1 MFCIRLPM
9 SHVAVDEAI
18 KGVQD
23 WMGLYTKYLHEQN
36 ITIRPRMVIL
46 DVVYSGRSMDAI
58 HEFLKY
64 YDRETRVLDPYR
76 PPVEIR
82 KVWLFDANNLEHI
95 WPRLR
100 MPSLFSPMLKLK
112 MKSAML
118 MSDGWPR
125 LIPAFD
131 VHTLTEQKAKEMFQQ
146 AHVNQFTCF
155 PDSSAKLAAE
165 KAQSHAEPGD
175 KSDLPALS
183 KDNYHKNSVARLI
196 IEKCAT
202 PFYLSTYF
210 ESSSSL
216 YANGTSR
223 LTKQFDFGQY
233 QTYRA
238 IVNLSLFEPAA
249 KGDEIRRGEKVLID
263 NLENV
268 YKNGSYLNGSTGRV
282 IGLDEQ
288 GRYRV
293 GMLQTV
299 TDRRAPR
306 CVAVKK
312 DMLSIVPIAT
322 TSTSTSLIPNL
333 DIFTLKNLL
342 DVLLL
347 LIACRLIY
355 FMSE

>member
-1 MFCIRLPM
+1 MFLIRLPM
-9 SHVAVDEAI
+9 SHVAVDETI

-23 WMGLYTKYLHEQN
+23 WMRLYTKYLHEQN

-46 DVVYSGRSMDAI
+46 DVVYSGRSLEAI

-100 MPSLFSPMLKLK
+100 MPSLFDPILKLK

-125 LIPAFD
+125 LIPTFD
-131 VHTLTEQKAKEMFQQ
+131 VHTLTQDNAEKMFQQ

-175 KSDLPALS
+175 KPDLPVLS
-183 KDNYHKNSVARLI
+183 KENYQENSVARLI
-196 IEKCAT
+196 LEKCAT
-202 PFYLSTYF
+202 PFFLLTYF
-210 ESSSSL
+210 GSPSSL
-216 YANGTSR
+216 YADGTSR

-238 IVNLSLFEPAA
+238 IVNLSLFEPAT
-249 KGDEIRRGEKVLID
+249 KGDEIHRGEKVMID
-263 NLENV
+263 NVENV
-268 YKNGSYLNGSTGRV
+268 YKNGSYLNGSTGHV
-282 IGLDEQ
+282 IGLDEK
-288 GRYRV
+288 GCYCV
-293 GMLQTV
+293 GLLQTV

-322 TSTSTSLIPNL
+322 TSTSTSLMPNL
-333 DIFTLKNLL
+333 DIFSRKNLL
-342 DVLLL
+342 TLLL
-347 LIACRLIY
+347 LLACYY
-355 FMSE
+355 FHTLSK